1 MAKKNHDPN
10 EDQNEELEFDKTM
23 NLEEDSDLDSN
34 SDSANEL
41 TQNWIDPDSQE
52 LDDVG
57 RQTVALGDDDE
68 LIDQLLQAD
77 TPAPENALDRTIQL
91 DDQSSP
97 SGDSAHLTE
106 KLESSKDGDPIGSRT
121 IDSGSMGSSQLAAI
135 WRNHFDSNANP
146 MMSYEIPSG
155 KTSIGDEYKLN
166 PRYVT
171 SGVQN
176 IDNSQEIDYRLG
188 RLIGEGGMG
197 EVLSANQQAVD
208 RMVAFKRIRKT
219 LIDEASGTP
228 QKRKNIERKFLTE
241 AHITASLDHP
251 NIVTIHD
258 LGIDQDGNVFYC
270 MEFISGSEWHQ
281 IFKKVSLEE
290 NLDILLRVADG
301 IAYAHSKDIIHRDL
315 KPENVMI
322 GKFRQVSIM
331 DWGLA
336 VDLKKGRPNNLAGTP
351 AYLAPEMAKGPK
363 TSINKSS
370 DIYLLGA
377 LLFHIC
383 TGYPPHHG
391 KSMSECIQSAA
402 KNTFRK
408 ADLPDEN
415 LRPLLSIAYK
425 AMETYQED
433 RYATVNDF
441 QDAIR
446 AFQATQQSVSQSF
459 ALSKKSAE
467 ELAEAQNQSN
477 YEKYSSA
484 LFGYRESLH
493 LFPENSDA
501 ATGIGVTKRAYA
513 NCALERQDF
522 ELGLSLLDE
531 DESDDQELIQR
542 LEKSKKV
549 VETRK
554 KRVRFLAIA
563 STLLLSGFLLFFAY
577 SNVEQRRLTKIAE
590 GAKEEIQSALN
601 SEKAAKIEADKQK
614 EEAVTAKEEAEIAK
628 EETERTLKKVDAERK
643 RAEDAED
650 GLIISLEE
658 VRKAKNDAEAERVQ
672 ADIAKER
679 AIEQENLAKSR
690 LFNSNINLADSLI
703 RDNQIPQALAAL
715 NFAKSADNSADFL
728 GWEYNRLLHLCHSKD
743 VVESRFD
750 NATGFSPISDNQM
763 AVVGR
768 DGTVTVWNQKDS
780 TKVTKLRANQN
791 VSSFDVSRSGQLIA
805 IGSAENKNKLTIW
818 DLNTGKLIKDLSD
831 SISGNN
837 IYRVEFSSD
846 GTKLVVADSNSGV
859 YGWRVS
865 NGMTGQALKFSRLHS
880 SPVLDFSFSSDGSS
894 LATISNDG
902 LCLVWDWDSQ
912 TPITSYAHSA
922 PLTAVAFRPSKRA
935 PREVACADSQGQVIF
950 LDATI
955 KNDFRKWMK
964 LSEAKEL
971 GFAKER
977 IRKSTLDAHQSAV
990 NTIDFS
996 RNGKILYTG
1005 GDDRVVRIWDLDK
1018 QIEIKS
1024 LRGHDEAVSNLRA
1037 LDDGVS
1043 IASIANTGQLR
1054 IWNFDQYE
1062 DQRVFNSADDIPKEF
1077 VRFSQNGRWFAEGAS
1092 TGKLFIRDKN
1102 RPQLS
1107 IELAYDDNL
1116 GRNAAWL
1123 PRSERLVTSG
1133 KNRLSVWTEGQT
1145 VFETK
1150 EIGEDGRFA
1159 VSTDET
1165 RMITG
1170 GDADRNNNKG
1180 QPTSVWN
1187 IQTGEKIGDLLPAGS
1202 RYYVTAMAISPDN
1215 RYAAIATGST
1225 EGIIF
1230 LFDLNS
1236 LQKVDE
1242 IEAHRGWVSDLKFF
1256 PDNRLASADSLE
1268 GYVNVWNISNGQMSL
1283 QKKVDDIVGSY
1294 IQISIAPDGQR
1305 FVTSCNKDGSA
1316 NLQVWNSESFASV
1329 STKEFDSSIRF
1340 IEFREDS
1347 EIAYVQADGRYGAWD
1362 LNQQVSTKPS
1372 SFEYVSMK
1380 GRLVNGW
1387 NRVDENTTVTYG
1399 DGFTF
1404 LTSSTQSGV
1413 QNSYGNVSRC
1423 IDAHFIDDDRKVAA
1437 LYADGLVRV
1446 WDLESRT
1453 IVRVFKSESES
1464 LPINGLSVSPDHQRF
1479 VTSNDSEIK
1488 IIDGTNLKT
1497 LKSHSVPHNISAID
1511 WSRERLIYLGTES
1524 GKIVEVNLDN
1534 LETNLIDGC
1543 DSRIDSIK
1551 VSSEGSTIGFVAK
1564 DADENTGLIYLLRQN
1579 TREAQEDPELQPQ
1592 EPEWVA
1598 IKQNGEKGSTLE
1610 LFDGGKRFASG
1621 SQSGII
1627 TIWEIPQTPK
1637 TPLRPLISMPQSDN
1651 AITGISISPD
1661 NRLLLSCSLDSQS
1674 VLWLTAGWE
1683 EANSPDQ

>member
-1551 VSSEGSTIGFVAK
+1551 VSSEGSTIGFIAK
-1564 DADENTGLIYLLRQN
+1564 NASANTGLIYLLRQN
-1579 TREAQEDPELQPQ
+1579 TREAQENPELQPQ

>member
-1 MAKKNHDPN
+1 M
-10 EDQNEELEFDKTM
+10 
-23 NLEEDSDLDSN
+23 
-34 SDSANEL
+34 
-41 TQNWIDPDSQE
+41 
-52 LDDVG
+52 
-57 RQTVALGDDDE
+57 
-68 LIDQLLQAD
+68 
-77 TPAPENALDRTIQL
+77 
-91 DDQSSP
+91 
-97 SGDSAHLTE
+97 
-106 KLESSKDGDPIGSRT
+106 
-121 IDSGSMGSSQLAAI
+121 
-135 WRNHFDSNANP
+135 
-146 MMSYEIPSG
+146 
-155 KTSIGDEYKLN
+155 
-166 PRYVT
+166 
-171 SGVQN
+171 
-176 IDNSQEIDYRLG
+176 
-188 RLIGEGGMG
+188 
-197 EVLSANQQAVD
+197 
-208 RMVAFKRIRKT
+208 
-219 LIDEASGTP
+219 
-228 QKRKNIERKFLTE
+228 
-241 AHITASLDHP
+241 
-251 NIVTIHD
+251 
-258 LGIDQDGNVFYC
+258 
-270 MEFISGSEWHQ
+270 
-281 IFKKVSLEE
+281 
-290 NLDILLRVADG
+290 
-301 IAYAHSKDIIHRDL
+301 
-315 KPENVMI
+315 
-322 GKFRQVSIM
+322 
-331 DWGLA
+331 
-336 VDLKKGRPNNLAGTP
+336 
-351 AYLAPEMAKGPK
+351 
-363 TSINKSS
+363 
-370 DIYLLGA
+370 
-377 LLFHIC
+377 
-383 TGYPPHHG
+383 
-391 KSMSECIQSAA
+391 
-402 KNTFRK
+402 
-408 ADLPDEN
+408 
-415 LRPLLSIAYK
+415 
-425 AMETYQED
+425 
-433 RYATVNDF
+433 
-441 QDAIR
+441 
-446 AFQATQQSVSQSF
+446 
-459 ALSKKSAE
+459 
-467 ELAEAQNQSN
+467 
-477 YEKYSSA
+477 
-484 LFGYRESLH
+484 
-493 LFPENSDA
+493 
-501 ATGIGVTKRAYA
+501 
-513 NCALERQDF
+513 
-522 ELGLSLLDE
+522 
-531 DESDDQELIQR
+531 
-542 LEKSKKV
+542 
-549 VETRK
+549 
-554 KRVRFLAIA
+554 RFLAIA